1 MKNVYSV
8 SDIAKENNISP
19 STALRLFRFINYS
32 LTKLPEAISIDE
44 FKGNAGGKKYQCI
57 LTDP

>member
-8 SDIAKENNISP
+8 SDIVKENNISP

-32 LTKLPEAISIDE
+32 LTKLPEVISIDE
-44 FKGNAGGKKYQCI
+44 FKGNAGGKKVPVHI
-57 LTDP
+57 N